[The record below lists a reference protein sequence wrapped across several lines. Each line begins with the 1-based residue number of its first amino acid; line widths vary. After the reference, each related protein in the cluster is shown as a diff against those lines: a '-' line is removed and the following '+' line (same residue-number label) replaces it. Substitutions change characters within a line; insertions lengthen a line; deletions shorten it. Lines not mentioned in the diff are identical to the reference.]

1 MLYSV
6 ILLLLLVSR
15 SKLIPDFALTIHFVH
30 LIATSLYTHSIPSN
44 WLWWGLQCASAAL
57 MTFLGMW
64 ACQWR
69 ELQPISFGGTSS
81 SSAQQQSQ
89 QQQQQQPP
97 QQQGSSSD
105 PSQQG
110 QSGDND
116 GDDDLSSFSRGR
128 GRGGRGGLRDGG
140 EYEMGYMKGV
150 GEQAV

>member
-1 MLYSV
+1 MWWACSV

-30 LIATSLYTHSIPSN
+30 LIATSLYTHSIPRN

-81 SSAQQQSQ
+81 SSAA
-89 QQQQQQPP
+89 QQQQQPP
-97 QQQGSSSD
+97 QQGSSSD
-105 PSQQG
+105 PLLQG
-110 QSGDND
+110 QNGGGGG

-128 GRGGRGGLRDGG
+128 GRGGRGGLRGDGGGG
-140 EYEMGYMKGV
+140 EYEMGVMKGV

>member
-1 MLYSV
+1 MLDSV

-89 QQQQQQPP
+89 QQQQQQ
-97 QQQGSSSD
+97 QGSSSD
-105 PSQQG
+105 TSRQG
-110 QSGDND
+110 QSGGD
-116 GDDDLSSFSRGR
+116 GDGDSDLSSFSRGR

-140 EYEMGYMKGV
+140 EYEMGHMKGV

>member
-1 MLYSV
+1 MLINDSV

-30 LIATSLYTHSIPSN
+30 FVATSLYTHSIPSN

-69 ELQPISFGGTSS
+69 ELQPISFGGASS
-81 SSAQQQSQ
+81 STQ
-89 QQQQQQPP
+89 QQQQQQG
-97 QQQGSSSD
+97 QQQQQFSGQGQDNDDDDD
-105 PSQQG
+105 PSFT
-110 QSGDND
+110 
-116 GDDDLSSFSRGR
+116 LSRGR
-128 GRGGRGGLRDGG
+128 GRGRGIFREGN
-140 EYEMGYMKGV
+140 EYEMEILK